1 MKIRRTG
8 SSKEQEQ
15 RCSRAGKNTS
25 KEDRFEETNI
35 VCYNLTIFSKRV
47 PVLRI
52 SRVRVES
59 MRVLHTIS
67 TGPPFPVANR
77 ETVPS
82 HRTKSARNRD
92 ARNIMTNQCTKTLR
106 GATLPLG
113 GEREDLRN
121 FLRLVLQLPA
131 IWETPLPDGQALG
144 IQYHPGTT
152 LLLRASARALSLALH
167 LRLTLLLL
175 ALAAARS
182 LLRRVMLALIACVA
196 PGSLPPHR
204 RRGCVV

>member
-1 MKIRRTG
+1 MSALNRCVCCTRSAQGRPFLSPTERRYPLT
-8 SSKEQEQ
+8 EQK
-15 RCSRAGKNTS
+15 A
-25 KEDRFEETNI
+25 
-35 VCYNLTIFSKRV
+35 
-47 PVLRI
+47 
-52 SRVRVES
+52 
-59 MRVLHTIS
+59 
-67 TGPPFPVANR
+67 R
-77 ETVPS
+77 ETE
-82 HRTKSARNRD
+82 D

-131 IWETPLPDGQALG
+131 IWEPPLPDGQALG

-196 PGSLPPHR
+196 PGSLPPPPAAGMCRLIVCFPTR
-204 RRGCVV
+204 RSEMARCSVWCRVPCAHLSAVDPGR